1 MKINDT
7 LRIDSK
13 DWVVTMLG
21 ETYASLERISNP
33 KETKMIKISDY
44 EKIR

>member
-13 DWVVTMLG
+13 DWVVTMLNK
-21 ETYASLERISNP
+21 TYACLERISNP

-44 EKIR
+44 KKVV